1 MVQPEQVDQ
10 PGPGPSTSQTLIGKL
25 DIGDPLYLHP
35 SDSSALT
42 IVSVKLKGTENYA
55 VWSASM
61 KLALEAKNKFGFVNG
76 KCEKSTE
83 DDVLASQWDR
93 CNSVVLTWLL
103 NSVSEELFLGQVF
116 SSLASE
122 VWEDLK
128 ETYDKIDGS
137 VVYDLFKKIN
147 NISQNGSTVA
157 DYYNRLTTM
166 WKQFDAMLQLPTCS
180 CKAAKDYN
188 DFSMLIKLMQ
198 FLMGLDDVYQPV
210 RTNLL
215 TRETF
220 PSVKVAYSVVSRE
233 ESHRL
238 TSNGSKGQNVSF
250 ASKSNQSFESRRKTS
265 NQRGPNSV
273 LKCTHCNMLGHTVDR
288 CFELI
293 GYPPNFRK
301 RTNNTSGK
309 TNVSGK
315 SNAAVG
321 SSSSASASVLP
332 FTPEQIAKLLN
343 LVGDKSANV
352 SSTGVESTNV
362 GGESCFVS
370 SGISCSSSVFF
381 EGITSWIV
389 DSGAS
394 QHMINSDKDMFNA
407 IDVSEFDIKVGH
419 PNGTNVKV
427 VKIGNVKLTNDVVL
441 KDVFYVPEYHV
452 NLLSVHK
459 LAKDNG
465 IKVVFTENSCVLQDS
480 KSKRVLV
487 TGSQDN
493 GLYFVGKDGNCVN
506 VCFNSYVRANMW
518 HSRLGHPSD
527 QVLAVLRDQFGVNSI
542 EHGPCEVC
550 HRAKQV
556 RVPFPLSEH
565 KTKSVGEL
573 IHLDVWGPY
582 KITSYEGFKYFLT
595 VVDDFSRTV
604 WCYMLVNKTEV
615 FENLCSF
622 YELMQTQFEK
632 KIKIIRSD
640 NGTEFV
646 NNQMNVF
653 CKTKGILHQTS
664 CSYTPQQNG
673 VVERKHRH
681 LLNTARAL
689 LFQSN
694 LPLRYWSDCVL
705 TAVYLINRLPTSVL
719 NGRSP
724 YEIVYGFKPSL
735 VHLRNFGCLCFST
748 VLNES
753 DKLAYHADKCV
764 LIGYSNVKKGYKL
777 LCLDNKRVF
786 YSRDVKFY
794 ETVYPFKSVLNKSQ
808 NSNNDLNQVNFFD
821 NTEMLTPEVPIV
833 PNDEEGITGAQ
844 DHCSDDQPPVLSS
857 TSATDSNVDSDQQVE
872 QLGSSLQGST
882 EGVGN
887 TAGSHD
893 ETNPSEG
900 QLIRKSSRKVV
911 FPQKFDE
918 FVVEGRVKYGVE
930 KVVNYA
936 SLSADNMCFVS
947 SLNKSI
953 EPNSYSE
960 AIKDPRWIEAMNQ
973 EMEALNRN
981 NTWVVVDLPKGRK
994 PIGCKWVYKIKYKAN
1009 GEVERYKAR
1018 LVAKGFNQ
1026 KEGIDFGET
1035 FSPVV
1040 KMVTVRIVLKLA
1052 VNNGWPLYQLDIN
1065 NAFLYG
1071 SLSEDV
1077 YMTLPLGYFNEDK
1090 NKVCKLVKSLYGLKQ
1105 APRQWNEKL
1114 CSVLIKMG
1122 FSQSLCDHSLFIM
1135 SKGDVIVI
1143 LLVYVDDIVVTGN
1156 SSAEVSRV
1164 KKCLSE
1170 SFLIKDLGVLKYFL
1184 GIEVLY
1190 SEGSVC
1196 LSQRKYCLEL
1206 LNEFGYLGSKP
1217 VGTPIELSHVITNKI
1232 EKDVNYLENVT
1243 GFQKLIGKLIY
1254 LSLTRPD
1261 ISYAVQ
1267 FLSQFM
1273 HKPCQSH
1280 LDIALRLLRYLKQCP
1295 GKGVLFKK
1303 TGDFSVSGYV
1313 DSDWAKCLSTRKS
1326 VTGYCVFLGNTLVS
1340 WKSKKQGFV
1349 SRSTA
1354 EAEYRAMCSAACE
1367 VMWIRNVLSELGIK
1381 CALPVSLFCDSKSA
1395 ISISQNPVFHERT
1408 KHFELD
1414 LHFLRE
1420 KIASG
1425 IIDPQKIA
1433 SEQQI
1438 ADIFTKGLNI
1448 AQHESLCEK
1457 LGMFDMFKA

>member
-1 MVQPEQVDQ
+1 
-10 PGPGPSTSQTLIGKL
+10 
-25 DIGDPLYLHP
+25 
-35 SDSSALT
+35 
-42 IVSVKLKGTENYA
+42 
-55 VWSASM
+55 M

-83 DDVLASQWDR
+83 DDVLANQWDR

-122 VWEDLK
+122 VWDDLK

-147 NISQNGSTVA
+147 SISQNGSTVA

-238 TSNGSKGQNVSF
+238 ASSGSKGQNVAF
-250 ASKSNQSFESRRKTS
+250 VSKPNQSFESRKKTS
-265 NQRGPNSV
+265 NQRGPNSA
-273 LKCTHCNMLGHTVDR
+273 LKCSHCNMMGHTVDR

-301 RTNNTSGK
+301 KPNNSSGK
-309 TNVSGK
+309 TNVTNK
-315 SNAAVG
+315 SNAAIA
-321 SSSSASASVLP
+321 SSSSGSTSVFP

-362 GGESCFVS
+362 GGESCFVT
-370 SGISCSSSVFF
+370 SGISCSSSMFF
-381 EGITSWIV
+381 EGIISWIV

-394 QHMINSDKDMFNA
+394 QHMVNSDKDMFN
-407 IDVSEFDIKVGH
+407 IVDVSDFDLRVGH

-427 VKIGNVKLTNDVVL
+427 LKIGNVKLTDGIVL
-441 KDVFYVPEYHV
+441 KDVFYVPGYHV
-452 NLLSVHK
+452 NLISVNR

-465 IKVVFTENSCVLQDS
+465 ISVVFNENSCVLQDS
-480 KSKRVLV
+480 KSRKVLV
-487 TGSQDN
+487 TGSQDS
-493 GLYFVGKDGNCVN
+493 GLYFVGKNGNSVN
-506 VCFNSYVRANMW
+506 VCFNSFIKSNLW

-527 QVLAVLRDQFGVNSI
+527 QVLTVLKEVVDVKSI
-542 EHGPCEVC
+542 EHGPCDVC
-550 HRAKQV
+550 HRLKQV
-556 RVPFPLSEH
+556 RVPFPISEH
-565 KTKSVGEL
+565 KTKSIGEL
-573 IHLDVWGPY
+573 IHLDLWGPY
-582 KITSYEGFKYFLT
+582 KVTSYEGFKYFLT
-595 VVDDFSRTV
+595 IVDDFSRTV
-604 WCYMLVNKTEV
+604 WCYLLTNKTEV
-615 FENLCSF
+615 FENLNNF
-622 YELMQTQFEK
+622 YELLVTQFEK
-632 KIKIIRSD
+632 RIKVIRSD

-646 NNQMNVF
+646 NNQMSLF

-689 LFQSN
+689 LFQSG
-694 LPLRYWSDCVL
+694 LPLRYWSDCIL
-705 TAVYLINRLPTSVL
+705 TVVYLINRLPTSVL
-719 NGRSP
+719 GGKCP

-735 VHLRNFGCLCFST
+735 SHLRNFGCLCFST
-748 VLNES
+748 ILNET
-753 DKLAYHADKCV
+753 DKFAYHADKCV
-764 LIGYSNVKKGYKL
+764 FIGYSNVKKGYKL
-777 LCLDNKRVF
+777 LSLENRKF
-786 YSRDVKFY
+786 FFSRDVKFY
-794 ETVYPFKSVLNKSQ
+794 ESVYPFKTGL
-808 NSNNDLNQVNFFD
+808 SNNEEQVNKTDLNHVNFFD
-821 NTEMLTPEVPIV
+821 FTETPIPEVPIV
-833 PNDEEGITGAQ
+833 PNDEEGATGAQ
-844 DHCSDDQPPVLSS
+844 DPNSEGQQPDSPS
-857 TSATDSNVDSDQQVE
+857 TSATAQQNE
-872 QLGSSLQGST
+872 QLGSSSLGNN
-882 EGVGN
+882 GGAGN
-887 TAGSHD
+887 TVGLD
-893 ETNPSEG
+893 DVTNQSEG
-900 QLIRKSSRKVV
+900 QNTVRRSSRKVL
-911 FPQKFDE
+911 FPQKFSE
-918 FVVEGRVKYGVE
+918 YVVEGKVKYGIE

-936 SLSADNMCFVS
+936 NLSLDNLSLVS

-953 EPNSYSE
+953 EPNSFNE
-960 AIKDPRWIEAMNQ
+960 AVKDPRWIEAMNN

-981 NTWVVVDLPKGRK
+981 NTWIIVDLPKDRK
-994 PIGCKWVYKIKYKAN
+994 PIGCKWVYKIKYKAS

-1026 KEGIDFGET
+1026 REGIDFGET

-1040 KMVTVRIVLKLA
+1040 KMVTVRIILKLA
-1052 VNNGWPLYQLDIN
+1052 VNNGWPLYQLDVN

-1077 YMTLPLGYFNEDK
+1077 YMSLPQGYFSDDK
-1090 NKVCKLVKSLYGLKQ
+1090 TKVCKLFKSLYGLKQ

-1114 CSVLIKMG
+1114 TSVLVGMG
-1122 FSQSLCDHSLFIM
+1122 FIQSVCDHSLFIM
-1135 SKGDVIVI
+1135 CKNDVFLV
-1143 LLVYVDDIVVTGN
+1143 LLVYVDDIVITGN
-1156 SSAEVSRV
+1156 DRV
-1164 KKCLSE
+1164 EITKVKQGLSD
-1170 SFLIKDLGVLKYFL
+1170 SFQIKDLGILKYFL

-1190 SEGSVC
+1190 SNDSVC

-1206 LNEFGYLGSKP
+1206 LNEFGYLGCKP
-1217 VGTPIELSHVITNKI
+1217 VGTPIEQSQLVTNKI
-1232 EKDVNYLENVT
+1232 CKDTKFLDNVN

-1273 HKPCQSH
+1273 HKPCQVH
-1280 LDIALRLLRYLKQCP
+1280 MDIALRLLRYLKQSP
-1295 GKGVLFKK
+1295 GRGVMFRK
-1303 TGDFSVSGYV
+1303 TDSLDITGFV
-1313 DSDWAKCLSTRKS
+1313 DSDWGKCLSTRKS
-1326 VTGYCVFLGNTLVS
+1326 VTGFAVYLGDTLIS
-1340 WKSKKQGFV
+1340 WKSKKQSVV

-1354 EAEYRAMCSAACE
+1354 EAEYRAMCSATCE
-1367 VMWIRNVLSELGIK
+1367 IMWIKNLLEELK
-1381 CALPVSLFCDSKSA
+1381 CKCNLPVKLFCDNKSA
-1395 ISISQNPVFHERT
+1395 ISISYNPVFHERT

-1420 KIASG
+1420 KIVSG
-1425 IIDPQKIA
+1425 LIEPEKIA
-1433 SEQQI
+1433 TEIQI
-1438 ADIFTKGLNI
+1438 ADIFTKGLSVS
-1448 AQHESLCEK
+1448 QHSEMCEK
-1457 LGMFDMFKA
+1457 LGMFDMFNI